1 MVTVRA
7 GRSEDFEQWARL
19 YRDYRTFYRL
29 EPDEAVVER
38 VWSWVLDEK
47 HEVNALVAD
56 DEGRLVGLAHHR
68 RFARPSS
75 GTTGLYLDD
84 LFTLPGYRGRGV
96 GRALLDALADLA
108 EAEGLSVVRWITA
121 EDNAQARR
129 LYDAVATATHWVTYD
144 MLPGRVPVGDHER

>member
-1 MVTVRA
+1 MVIVRA
-7 GRSEDFEQWARL
+7 VRPEDFEQWADL
-19 YRDYRTFYRL
+19 YRDYRAFYRL
-29 EPDEAVVER
+29 VPDEVVVEC
-38 VWSWVLDEK
+38 VWSWVLDDE
-47 HEVNALVAD
+47 HEVNALIAD

-75 GTTGLYLDD
+75 GTIGLYLDD
-84 LFTLPGYRGRGV
+84 LFTLPAYRGRGV
-96 GRALLDALADLA
+96 GRALLGALADLA

-144 MLPGRVPVGDHER
+144 LLPGPIPGPKAG